1 MKENNNDW
9 TDKLRSQLE
18 KYQAPVGE
26 DLWENIEQSLAQKT
40 FARKSSRLLWW
51 SKWGS
56 IAASVALLL
65 VGGSYLFMPDEAGKV
80 VLTHH
85 LCERQLAATDNADVT
100 FVPTKANLAVSL
112 NITQQQKLEN
122 MPSNETKSPLLA
134 RTSDS
139 DEAIALLSSE
149 PSVFEENHVEGEAMP
164 RKSRVIKEMVTD
176 RQVANAT
183 AAYDDVGD
191 VPEASHK
198 KQAIGVKLYAE
209 NGIMGKLPS
218 EAGNGNVYNEP
229 MGSSVSGANILMS
242 VESARIVS
250 VEKPTH
256 VKHHFPLSLGLQ
268 VSIPVA
274 QRLSVYTG
282 LVYTRTTSDFVW
294 ENISGETT
302 KTQTLHYLGIPL
314 GLSYEVWGTSR
325 LHTYTNVGAEGAFNV
340 KNHTEVDGEIVKA
353 ASDRMQWSG
362 NLSVGV
368 QYDVLPQVGVYVE
381 PGMKYYFNNGSS
393 IENTFKDKKLNF
405 NFQFGLRAHF

>member
-26 DLWENIEQSLAQKT
+26 DLWGNIEQSLAQKT
-40 FARKSSRLLWW
+40 FAYKSSRLLWW

-65 VGGSYLFMPDEAGKV
+65 VGGSYLFVPDEAGKV
-80 VLTHH
+80 VPTHH
-85 LCERQLAATDNADVT
+85 LCTRRLAATGNTGIT
-100 FVPTKANLAVSL
+100 FAPASTTLAASL
-112 NITQQQKLEN
+112 NVTQWQKIEN
-122 MPSNETKSPLLA
+122 MPSNEAKSPLFA
-134 RTSDS
+134 SASVS

-149 PSVFEENHVEGEAMP
+149 SSVLEENHVVGETMP
-164 RKSRVIKEMVTD
+164 KSRMIKEMVTD
-176 RQVANAT
+176 KQVASAT
-183 AAYDDVGD
+183 AAYDNFADVA
-191 VPEASHK
+191 EASHK

-218 EAGNGNVYNEP
+218 DVGNSNVYNEP
-229 MGSSVSGANILMS
+229 MESGVSGANILMS
-242 VESARIVS
+242 VESVRIES

-325 LHTYTNVGAEGAFNV
+325 IHTYTNIGAEGAFNV
-340 KNHTEVDGEIVKA
+340 KNHTEVNGENVKA

-368 QYDVLPQVGVYVE
+368 QYDVLPQIGVYVE

>member
-26 DLWENIEQSLAQKT
+26 ELWENIEQSLAQKT
-40 FARKSSRLLWW
+40 FVHKSSRLLWW

-65 VGGSYLFMPDEAGKV
+65 VGGSYLFMPDESGKV
-80 VLTHH
+80 LPAHH
-85 LCERQLAATDNADVT
+85 LCARQLAATDNADVT
-100 FVPTKANLAVSL
+100 FCPTKANLAASL
-112 NITQQQKLEN
+112 NITQQQKFEN
-122 MPSNETKSPLLA
+122 MPSNETESPLLA
-134 RTSDS
+134 SAPDS

-149 PSVFEENHVEGEAMP
+149 ASVLEESHSVEEVTPKM
-164 RKSRVIKEMVTD
+164 SRMIKEMVTD
-176 RQVANAT
+176 RQVASAT
-183 AAYDDVGD
+183 AAYNDVED
-191 VPEASHK
+191 VPEASQK

-218 EAGNGNVYNEP
+218 DAGNYNVYNDP

-242 VESARIVS
+242 VESVRMES
-250 VEKPTH
+250 VEKPVY
-256 VKHHFPLSLGLQ
+256 VKHHFPLSLGMQ

-282 LVYTRTTSDFVW
+282 VVYTRTTSDFVW

-314 GLSYEVWGTSR
+314 GLSYEVWGTSH
-325 LHTYTNVGAEGAFNV
+325 LHTYTNIGAEGAFNV
-340 KNHTEVDGEIVKA
+340 KNHTRVNGETVKA

-368 QYDVLPQVGVYVE
+368 QYDVLPRIGIYVE